1 MKKMSSQE
9 IRETWLKFFENK
21 GHKIEPGASLI
32 PHNDPTLLW
41 INAGVAALKKY
52 FDGTEIPKCKRIVNV
67 QKCIRTND
75 IDNVG
80 RTARHHT
87 FFEMLG
93 NFSIGDYFRNEVIPW
108 AYEILTSEEYFG
120 FNKDK
125 LYITHHPDD
134 LDSKSLWIK
143 CGVDPSHLIPLES
156 NFWQIG
162 EGPCGPDT
170 EIYYDRGEKYDPDHI
185 GLDLLINDIDND
197 RYIEMWNIVFSQYNA
212 EAGVDRKNYKELP
225 HKNID
230 TGGGLE
236 RFACILQNAET
247 NFETDLFYPIIEETK
262 KLTKVPYEGEN
273 LMAYRVIADHIRS
286 CTFALADGEFF
297 SNEGRGYVL
306 RRLLRRAMRYG
317 QKLDLHEPFLY
328 KLVPTVALIME
339 GYYPYVKEKEE
350 FLMKIIKTEE
360 EKFIKTLNSGEN
372 ILNVMIEGKKEL
384 SGEDAFKL
392 YDTYGF
398 PIELTVE
405 ICADN
410 GVEVD
415 IKKFKECLEK
425 QKELAR
431 NSRKNIES
439 FNKQS
444 KDLLDFDKESEFVYQ
459 VEDLNAKVIGLFKD
473 GVAVESL
480 SDEGDVVFD
489 KTNFYAEMGG
499 QVADIG
505 FISNPNLNASVLDVI
520 NAPNKQHLHHVKIN
534 FGTIS
539 LGDEMTL
546 SIDKPRRLAIMRN
559 HSATHLLQSA
569 LIKHVG
575 DDVRQKGSFVND
587 EYLRFDFSHFEK
599 IDPVTLNEVEKEVNN
614 YISMMIENN
623 TLILPIEEAKKLGAL
638 AEFDAKYG
646 DKVRV
651 VCFGDTSKEFCGG
664 THVKNSAD
672 IGLFV
677 IKSEESI
684 SAGVRRIEATTGLN
698 AYLYMK
704 QKEEVLNQ
712 TRNLIS
718 VKSNQEVISKLNA
731 INTQIKDLEEEVKT
745 LNQQINK
752 AKFAN
757 IASLIKNKDELTFIA
772 KVLKNTSRDGLISI
786 LDDIK
791 SKTSN
796 YLVVLVGS
804 EEGKHPIIV
813 GVGKEL
819 LDKGYKAGDV
829 LKIVTSKF
837 GGNGGGKPDRAQGNL
852 VSIDNFDIKEE
863 DIIK

>member
-1 MKKMSSQE
+1 
-9 IRETWLKFFENK
+9 
-21 GHKIEPGASLI
+21 
-32 PHNDPTLLW
+32 
-41 INAGVAALKKY
+41 
-52 FDGTEIPKCKRIVNV
+52 
-67 QKCIRTND
+67 
-75 IDNVG
+75 
-80 RTARHHT
+80 
-87 FFEMLG
+87 
-93 NFSIGDYFRNEVIPW
+93 
-108 AYEILTSEEYFG
+108 
-120 FNKDK
+120 
-125 LYITHHPDD
+125 
-134 LDSKSLWIK
+134 
-143 CGVDPSHLIPLES
+143 
-156 NFWQIG
+156 
-162 EGPCGPDT
+162 
-170 EIYYDRGEKYDPDHI
+170 
-185 GLDLLINDIDND
+185 
-197 RYIEMWNIVFSQYNA
+197 
-212 EAGVDRKNYKELP
+212 
-225 HKNID
+225 
-230 TGGGLE
+230 
-236 RFACILQNAET
+236 
-247 NFETDLFYPIIEETK
+247 
-262 KLTKVPYEGEN
+262 
-273 LMAYRVIADHIRS
+273 
-286 CTFALADGEFF
+286 
-297 SNEGRGYVL
+297 
-306 RRLLRRAMRYG
+306 
-317 QKLDLHEPFLY
+317 
-328 KLVPTVALIME
+328 
-339 GYYPYVKEKEE
+339 
-350 FLMKIIKTEE
+350 
-360 EKFIKTLNSGEN
+360 
-372 ILNVMIEGKKEL
+372 MIEGKKEL

-444 KDLLDFDKESEFVYQ
+444 KDLLDFDKESEFIYQ

-505 FISNPNLNASVLDVI
+505 FISNPN
-520 NAPNKQHLHHVKIN
+520 IN

-539 LGDEMTL
+539 LGDEMAL

-599 IDPVTLNEVEKEVNN
+599 IDQVTLNEVEKEVNN

-772 KVLKNTSRDGLISI
+772 KVLENTSRNGLISI

-819 LDKGYKAGDV
+819 LEKGYKAGDV

-863 DIIK
+863 DIIN